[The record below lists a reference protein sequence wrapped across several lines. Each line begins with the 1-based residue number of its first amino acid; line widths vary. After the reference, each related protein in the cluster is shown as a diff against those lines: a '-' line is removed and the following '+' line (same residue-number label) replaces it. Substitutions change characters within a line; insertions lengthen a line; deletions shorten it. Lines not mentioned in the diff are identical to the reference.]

1 MAITPY
7 TQRTRAPSVGQAGIP
22 SLTSTQQPDIGPAI
36 QGLGNAIAG
45 EMEPH
50 LRQKAIE
57 QAKAD
62 FAAQG
67 LGRDAQGN
75 YTMPT
80 PDGGGLI
87 YQQAYQQVAEAQ
99 FLQMTEID
107 VVDRLSEIYNE
118 NPLGDADVLYERA
131 QGLVKGTID
140 SSPDGAKPAL
150 ITALSR
156 QLSMFDR
163 NKRVE
168 DVNIDLR
175 QKRETAQVVATKWE
189 GEYEGLAWQGTGTP
203 EWETQLSVYK
213 DKLEDNLAMQVQLEM
228 ISAEEAQI
236 KLDRYDSISRMGMFM
251 SGVRAEVGTRSA
263 NETEMLGKLLLG
275 QIESGTEAYGYTEDS
290 LNEMDLTQ
298 GDRNEL
304 GRRILNMAGDMA
316 KKEEDLRKGMEMQE
330 LLDAALADP
339 NQFAQYSS
347 TDQNGVAALL
357 ISQYGVDPYSP
368 EAATILFNAFDRVP
382 TDFYKAHLGGL
393 AGLDFQAIE
402 QRMPLLEQFRQMTG
416 PDGQPQDLTGSV
428 LSGDDLE
435 FYDVYRTMRQSTG
448 GGEQDRLE
456 VFSLAKETYR
466 AVKGTSRA
474 DRQTILLEKS
484 GKANWAEAEDEI
496 QSLTGLPS
504 FEHIGPAAKQ
514 WMMDYAGVLVASG
527 NYTFDEAIKTA
538 GRRVEANW
546 TQSQFDVTY
555 RGQRIKTSEPIEAL
569 WGLEVPTKLIEINDR
584 RRGGW
589 VPKSEEPPAVGN
601 RSSTIRYQVT
611 AVDHALENLA
621 DLSNIGQNVTADDL
635 RLGSNVARRFAGRGP
650 NGSMEYTLWYM
661 PDAKRPPVPIM
672 SKDGGILR
680 IDLGKAGQAQS
691 EYNNTFR
698 INVAQSEKW
707 LSQQLEELK
716 GEKNAGLRQQLIQ
729 QHFKRY
735 AIPPNVSNF
744 AKDVRAMVQDAWRV
758 GGSKITRQMD
768 TVGFKEWKVE
778 DYAPRNYQ
786 RIVSETIEEEVSR
799 VKERVGYTPV
809 NNNSRRAYNHLYK
822 SGMFDRLDSIA
833 MIAALQGESGVDF
846 AARNTYGDK
855 HLGAGQEA
863 IGMAQWRLERRDA
876 FKTFAGMSIEEAN
889 KKPNWLELQLGFA
902 MHELKTTHK
911 SAYQRLKRAR
921 TLDEKLKVL
930 MQPPGQGGYLGT
942 VLDGEEGKKNYAR
955 RLGYARVLAAGL
967 GN

>member
-1 MAITPY
+1 MAVNPY
-7 TQRTRAPSVGQAGIP
+7 TQRTRAPSVGQAGVP

-36 QGLGNAIAG
+36 QSLGNTITSA
-45 EMEPH
+45 MEPH

-62 FAAQG
+62 FAAEG

-87 YQQAYQQVAEAQ
+87 YQQAYQQVAETQ
-99 FLQMTEID
+99 FLQMTEIE
-107 VVDRLSEIYNE
+107 VVDRLTEIYSE
-118 NPLGDADVLYERA
+118 NPLGNADDLYERA

-140 SSPDGAKPAL
+140 ASPDGARPAL
-150 ITALSR
+150 VTALSR

-168 DVNIDLR
+168 DVNIDLK
-175 QKRETAQVVATKWE
+175 QKRNTAKSVSDRYEA
-189 GEYEGLAWQGTGTP
+189 EYEGLAWQGTGTP
-203 EWETQLSVYK
+203 EWETQLSVHK
-213 DKLEDNLAMQVQLEM
+213 DKLENNLALQVQLEM
-228 ISAEEAQI
+228 LSPEEAQT
-236 KLDRYDSISRMGMFM
+236 KLDRYDSVSRMGMFM
-251 SGVRAEVGTRSA
+251 AGVRAELGNRSA
-263 NETEMLGKLLLG
+263 NETEMLGKMLLG
-275 QIESGTEAYGYTEDS
+275 QIEAGTEAYGFNEDA
-290 LNEMDLTQ
+290 LNEMELTQ

-316 KKEEDLRKGMEMQE
+316 KKENDLRESMETQE
-330 LLDAALADP
+330 LLDAALADT

-347 TDQNGVAALL
+347 TDQNAVAALL

-382 TDFYKAHLGGL
+382 ADFYKAHLGGL

-448 GGEQDRLE
+448 PNEQDRLE

-474 DRQTILLEKS
+474 DRQTTLLEKS
-484 GKANWAEAEDEI
+484 GKTNWTEAEAEI
-496 QSLTGLPS
+496 KSLTGLPS

-527 NYTFDEAIKTA
+527 NYTFDEAVKTA
-538 GRRVEANW
+538 GKRVEANW

-555 RGQRIKTSEPIEAL
+555 RGQRIKTSEPIDAL
-569 WGLEVPTKLIEINDR
+569 WGLEVPTKLIEINDK

-601 RSSTIRYQVT
+601 RSATIRYQVT

-635 RLGSNVARRFAGRGP
+635 RLGSNVARRFAGKGP

-680 IDLGKAGQAQS
+680 IDLGKAAQAQS

-707 LSQQLEELK
+707 LSQQLVELK
-716 GEKNAGLRQQLIQ
+716 GPKNAGLRQVLIQ
-729 QHFKRY
+729 EHFKRY
-735 AIPPNVSNF
+735 GVPPNVSNF

-758 GGSKITRQMD
+758 GKPKITRQMD

-799 VKERVGYTPV
+799 VQEKVGYTPV
-809 NNNSRRAYNHLYK
+809 NNESRRAYNYLYK

-833 MIAALQGESGVDF
+833 MIAAFQGESGVDF
-846 AARNTYGDK
+846 SLRSKYGDA
-855 HLGAGQEA
+855 HLGEGEEA
-863 IGMAQWRLERRDA
+863 IGMAQWRLERRKA
-876 FKTFAGMSIEEAN
+876 FEAFAGMRLEEAN
-889 KKPNWLELQLGFA
+889 KKPNWMELQLNFA

-911 SAYQRLKRAR
+911 SAYQRLKKAR
-921 TLDEKLKVL
+921 TVDEKLKVL
-930 MQPPGQGGYLGT
+930 MQLPSQGGYLGT
-942 VLDGEEGKKNYAR
+942 ALEGETGKKNYAR
-955 RLGYARVLAAGL
+955 RLGYARVLVAGL
-967 GN
+967 RN